1 MYLTFDFRFVEAN
14 ECLADVKIKTSLN
27 RGVGCYQIS
36 GLYNERN
43 RTYTF
48 IKDKKLYI
56 TKFVSTPFCLL
67 KSLRCSVPGIFPLV
81 SSLVWCLYICEG

>member
-1 MYLTFDFRFVEAN
+1 MF
-14 ECLADVKIKTSLN
+14 DVKIKKSFN

-48 IKDKKLYI
+48 IKDKKLNI
-56 TKFVSTPFCLL
+56 TKFVLTSFNF
-67 KSLRCSVPGIFPLV
+67 VF
-81 SSLVWCLYICEG
+81 

>member
-1 MYLTFDFRFVEAN
+1 MTMLLKLTIYRYLTFDFRFVEAN
-14 ECLADVKIKTSLN
+14 ECLADVKIKKSLN

-48 IKDKKLYI
+48 IKDKKLNI
-56 TKFVSTPFCLL
+56 TKFVSTPFNLSFEIFKMLCTWNF
-67 KSLRCSVPGIFPLV
+67 SLG
-81 SSLVWCLYICEG
+81 